1 MKRFIEGEDRGQGTL
16 LPELL
21 DDYVAENNPV
31 RVVDI
36 FVDELDLE
44 KLGFEGVQPAKTGRP
59 AYHPAVLLKL
69 YIYGYLN
76 RIQSSRRLER
86 EAQRN
91 VELMW
96 LTQRLTPDFKT
107 IANFRKDNGQAI
119 RNVCRQFIVLC
130 QQLKLFSDAVVA
142 IDGSKFKA
150 VNSSDRNFTQAKL
163 KRRMEEIES
172 NIGRYLAELD
182 SADRQETAT
191 KQARSARLKDK
202 IEAMKSQMAALKEI
216 EARLEETG
224 ETQISLTDPDARS
237 MMSRGSGI
245 VGYNVQTAVD
255 AKHHLIV
262 EHEVTNIGS
271 DRDQLSGM
279 AKKARTAIGVNS
291 LTVIADRGYFKGEE
305 ILACKQAGIAVL
317 VPATKTSNAKA
328 DGRFDKADFVY
339 DRQKNEYRCP
349 AGQSLIWRFASVE
362 KGMTLNR
369 YWSSNCKGCPLKD
382 KCTPSQERRVTRWE
396 HQDVLDDMQ
405 VQLEQSPDAMQIRR
419 CTVEHPFGTIKSW
432 MGATHFLT
440 KGLERVKTE
449 MSLHVLAYNLK
460 RLITVLGVAGM
471 MEAIWAH
478 ALILAL
484 QRVFGAITLLI
495 RSPTSE
501 NRNNFCNASLP
512 LNTAAARYTSATCS
526 YFLSFYTVWA
536 RSGPLIM
543 TTDSA
548 S

>member
-1 MKRFIEGEDRGQGTL
+1 MKRFIEGENRGQGSL

-21 DDYVAENNPV
+21 DDYVTEDNPV
-31 RVVDI
+31 RIVDL
-36 FVDELDLE
+36 FVDELDLG
-44 KLGFEGVQPAKTGRP
+44 KLGFQRAQPARTGRP
-59 AYHPAVLLKL
+59 AYQPAVLLKL

-96 LTQRLTPDFKT
+96 LMGRLTPDFKT
-107 IANFRKDNGQAI
+107 IANFRKDNGKAI
-119 RNVCRQFIVLC
+119 RNVCRQFVVLC
-130 QQLKLFSDAVVA
+130 QQLDLFSDAVVA

-163 KRRMEEIES
+163 KRRMEEIEA
-172 NIGRYLAELD
+172 NISRYLMELD
-182 SADRQETAT
+182 TADRQEPAT
-191 KQARSARLKDK
+191 KQVRITRLNDK
-202 IEAMKSQMAALKEI
+202 IAAMKSQMAALKEI
-216 EARLEETG
+216 EAKLETTG

-279 AKKARTAIGVNS
+279 ATKARSAIGGNS
-291 LTVIADRGYFKGEE
+291 LTAIADRGYFKGEE
-305 ILACKQAGIAVL
+305 ILTCQQAGITVL
-317 VPATKTSNAKA
+317 VPSTKTSGAKA

-339 DRQKNEYRCP
+339 DREKNEYRCP
-349 AGQSLIWRFASVE
+349 AGQALIWRFAAVE

-369 YWSSNCKGCPLKD
+369 YWSSNCHGCPLKE
-382 KCTPSQERRVTRWE
+382 KCTPSQQRRVTRWE

-405 VQLEQSPDAMQIRR
+405 VRLDGNPDAMRIRR
-419 CTVEHPFGTIKSW
+419 SSVEHPFGTIKSW

-460 RLITVLGVAGM
+460 RLMTLLGVASM
-471 MEAIWAH
+471 MEVIRAH
-478 ALILAL
+478 AHFI
-484 QRVFGAITLLI
+484 
-495 RSPTSE
+495 SPIPS
-501 NRNNFCNASLP
+501 
-512 LNTAAARYTSATCS
+512 
-526 YFLSFYTVWA
+526 V
-536 RSGPLIM
+536 
-543 TTDSA
+543 
-548 S
+548 

>member
-21 DDYVAENNPV
+21 DDYVAEDNPM
-31 RVVDI
+31 RVVDV
-36 FVDELDLE
+36 FVDELDLGL
-44 KLGFEGVQPAKTGRP
+44 LGFTRVQPAKTGRP

-96 LTQRLTPDFKT
+96 LTQRLAPDFKT
-107 IANFRKDNGQAI
+107 ITNFRKDNGKAI
-119 RNVCRQFIVLC
+119 RNVCQQFVVLC
-130 QQLKLFSDAVVA
+130 QQLDLFSDAVVA

-163 KRRMEEIES
+163 KRRMEEIEA

-182 SADRQETAT
+182 AAGRQELAV
-191 KQARSARLKDK
+191 KQARNARLNDK
-202 IEAMKSQMAALKEI
+202 IAAMKLQMAALKEI
-216 EARLEETG
+216 EAKVETTG

-237 MMSRGSGI
+237 MMTRGSGI
-245 VGYNVQTAVD
+245 VGYNVQTEVD

-262 EHEVTNIGS
+262 EHEVTNIGNH
-271 DRDQLSGM
+271 RDQLSRM
-279 AKKARTAIGVNS
+279 AKKASTAIGTES
-291 LTVIADRGYFKGEE
+291 LTAIADGGYFKGEE

-317 VPATKTSNAKA
+317 VPATRTSNAKA

-339 DRQKNEYRCP
+339 DREKNEYRCP
-349 AGQSLIWRFASVE
+349 EGQALIWRFAGAE

-369 YWSSNCKGCPLKD
+369 YWSSNCKTCPIKHR
-382 KCTPSQERRVTRWE
+382 CTPSQQRRVTRWE

-405 VQLEQSPDAMQIRR
+405 EQLKRSPEAMRIRR
-419 CTVEHPFGTIKSW
+419 CSVEHPSGTIKSW

-449 MSLHVLAYNLK
+449 MSLHVLAYNVK
-460 RLITVLGVAGM
+460 RLMSLLGVAGM
-471 MEAIWAH
+471 MEAIRAY
-478 ALILAL
+478 AFLSAL
-484 QRVFGAITLLI
+484 QRVFGAITLLFGQYPQK
-495 RSPTSE
+495 R
-501 NRNNFCNASLP
+501 R
-512 LNTAAARYTSATCS
+512 TAPR
-526 YFLSFYTVWA
+526 V
-536 RSGPLIM
+536 P
-543 TTDSA
+543 
-548 S
+548 

>member
-1 MKRFIEGEDRGQGTL
+1 MKRFIEGDARGQANL

-21 DDYVAENNPV
+21 DDYVGENNPV
-31 RVVDI
+31 RVVDV
-36 FVDELDLE
+36 FVDELDLG

-59 AYHPAVLLKL
+59 SYHPAVMLKL

-107 IANFRKDNGQAI
+107 IANFRKDNGKAI
-119 RNVCRQFIVLC
+119 RNVCRQFVVLC
-130 QQLKLFSDAVVA
+130 QQLDLFADSVVA

-163 KRRMEEIES
+163 KRRMEEIEA
-172 NIGRYLAELD
+172 NIGRYMSELD
-182 SADRQETAT
+182 MADRQEPAT
-191 KQARSARLKDK
+191 KQLRSARLNDK
-202 IEAMKSQMAALKEI
+202 IAAMKSQMAALKEI
-216 EARLEETG
+216 EARLEATG

-237 MMSRGSGI
+237 MMTRGSGI

-255 AKHHLIV
+255 TKHHLIV
-262 EHEVTNIGS
+262 DHEVTNIGS

-279 AKKARTAIGVNS
+279 AKKARAAMGTNS
-291 LTVIADRGYFKGEE
+291 LTAIADRGYFKGEE

-317 VPATKTSNAKA
+317 VPATRTSNAKA
-328 DGRFDKADFVY
+328 DGRFDKADFLY
-339 DRQKNEYRCP
+339 DREKNEYRCP

-369 YWSSNCKGCPLKD
+369 YWSSNCKGCSLKD
-382 KCTPSQERRVTRWE
+382 KCTPSQNRRVTRWE

-405 VQLEQSPDAMQIRR
+405 EQLEQSAEAMRTRR

-449 MSLHVLAYNLK
+449 MSLHVLAYNFK
-460 RLITVLGVAGM
+460 RLVTLLGVAGIM
-471 MEAIWAH
+471 DAIRAH
-478 ALILAL
+478 ALLLTL
-484 QRVFGAITLLI
+484 QRVFVRTSLLV
-495 RSPTSE
+495 RSLTSKDDH
-501 NRNNFCNASLP
+501 CTHNAFKHPRTRIAEYSSS
-512 LNTAAARYTSATCS
+512 ARVC
-526 YFLSFYTVWA
+526 F
-536 RSGPLIM
+536 
-543 TTDSA
+543 
-548 S
+548 